1 LELLLIRHGRSRADD
16 EGRIEGGGYDAP
28 LTDAGLRQAQA
39 LAGRLEAEAYRLDVL
54 FSSPLCRAKQVA
66 DIVSKTVDVAVT
78 VDARLAEQHTGRI
91 AGLTFEEARSV
102 QPVPEGGFRTYVPI
116 PGGESLYDQLSRV
129 MHFYAD
135 LLDHHMHRLTVNG
148 PNDVVTH
155 FLNDM
160 SHLRTL

>member
-1 LELLLIRHGRSRADD
+1 
-16 EGRIEGGGYDAP
+16 
-28 LTDAGLRQAQA
+28 
-39 LAGRLEAEAYRLDVL
+39 
-54 FSSPLCRAKQVA
+54 VA

-135 LLDHHMHRLTVNG
+135 LLDHHMGASALSRTGAPSASCLALSMVSLSPRRLQI
-148 PNDVVTH
+148 VTAIASQLATQECTGSPLTAPTMLLPT
-155 FLNDM
+155 FSMTCLI
-160 SHLRTL
+160 